1 MLTDIQLTNS
11 QKQNG
16 IHALGTLEPLGQASK
31 FYSSSLLD
39 RWWTTY
45 AFFLRHNLLCCTL
58 LRIANVLCLFPR
70 CNLLCCMLT
79 TCLYAAGL
87 RRWPTSLAYITGLCH
102 WPVSTLLACLPHYHP
117 NCPHY
122 IIVIFVAHPL
132 CKWNFYFSLLCD
144 WIFPISTN
152 YFPFFFPI
160 LDRKYSM
167 WFLLSVLLSDSYF
180 CLAMMFMFSTAD
192 SVYFASLFFSCAQ
205 FRLLLKFQGQI
216 FVWHISSRLGRE
228 GVLLPPIGIL
238 SWDIGK
244 VQ

>member
-87 RRWPTSLAYITGLCH
+87 RRWPTSLAYITCLCH
-102 WPVSTLLACLPHYHP
+102 WPVSTLLACLPHYHR

-152 YFPFFFPI
+152 YFPFFFSNFGQEVQYVI
-160 LDRKYSM
+160 FTFCVAEWLI
-167 WFLLSVLLSDSYF
+167 FLPCD
-180 CLAMMFMFSTAD
+180 D
-192 SVYFASLFFSCAQ
+192 VYVQRCWLSLFCQ
-205 FRLLLKFQGQI
+205 FIFLMCPVSSAPQI
-216 FVWHISSRLGRE
+216 SGPNICMAH
-228 GVLLPPIGIL
+228 
-238 SWDIGK
+238 
-244 VQ
+244 